1 MTHDTPPK
9 KDSNIPGGVGSSTD
23 NRVNASPSQRQPLQA
38 LPPLLHAN
46 SDHPDNRASGSL
58 SGIPTISGG
67 GGLGSAATGTGSGSM
82 PSGSGVN
89 SSYNSDQDDNNS
101 IGSQQSLQR
110 RSRQGKNVLKNAN
123 RRRRHTMEDKHESGG
138 NSNPTSLQ
146 RLPEE
151 PWSPAKSKGNG
162 DNGSSSGGGNGSAS
176 KSEAPRPLR
185 TDNSGES
192 IETAPYV
199 PSEQQQQ
206 KPRKPRPIAGRRAS
220 AESAQQL
227 KEQRLK
233 EQRADA
239 KADKAVQR
247 EERRRRVA
255 ELQAK
260 REEEEEVLFTGKAW
274 SRQLN
279 SAWCE
284 VELLLQRPIAN
295 DEDLQYT
302 VAAAEAGMMFTDQL
316 SSAAKS
322 LGVLRGAL
330 SRWLL
335 PYDSST
341 RLDEQASTAHGVI
354 DSMPDEF
361 RGKLTERQVHYLVAG
376 ANSVRK
382 LVRIKIADD
391 NDLEQARQAL
401 KTAIAFFKT
410 LQETSAQH
418 SMTPF
423 GLFEQRVRM

>member
-1 MTHDTPPK
+1 
-9 KDSNIPGGVGSSTD
+9 
-23 NRVNASPSQRQPLQA
+23 
-38 LPPLLHAN
+38 
-46 SDHPDNRASGSL
+46 
-58 SGIPTISGG
+58 
-67 GGLGSAATGTGSGSM
+67 
-82 PSGSGVN
+82 
-89 SSYNSDQDDNNS
+89 
-101 IGSQQSLQR
+101 
-110 RSRQGKNVLKNAN
+110 
-123 RRRRHTMEDKHESGG
+123 MEDKHESGG

-176 KSEAPRPLR
+176 KSEASRPLR

-255 ELQAK
+255 EQQAK

-279 SAWCE
+279 SGWCE
-284 VELLLQRPIAN
+284 VELLLQRPITT

-401 KTAIAFFKT
+401 KTAIAFFKM